1 MAWHSKLLAIPSV
14 FDTYQSL
21 IGSPRCH
28 ARLISDMLR
37 PAPGERILDVGCG
50 VGACFPLLP
59 TDISYVGID
68 ISRPYI
74 ETAQAK
80 YGDRGTFIC
89 ADVAAVDPQQLGT
102 FDKAF
107 SFGVLHHLSD
117 AVAAHA
123 VDLVR
128 RVVRPGGLF
137 VTVDPC
143 YETGQSAIAKLLIDN
158 DRGEYV
164 RDQTGFERLVSGAGK
179 IRSRVFHDLLR
190 IPYTQIVMEVTL
202 A

>member
-1 MAWHSKLLAIPSV
+1 MAWHTKLLAAPIV

-21 IGSPRCH
+21 VGSPRCH
-28 ARLISDMLR
+28 ARLISETLR
-37 PAPGERILDVGCG
+37 PVSGERILDVGCG

-59 TDISYVGID
+59 RDISYVGID
-68 ISRPYI
+68 ISQPYI

-80 YGDRGTFIC
+80 YGEWGTFIC
-89 ADVAAVDPQQLGT
+89 ADVSSVDPHQLGI
-102 FDKAF
+102 FDRAF

-117 AVAAHA
+117 AVAAQA
-123 VDLVR
+123 VNLVR

-137 VTVDPC
+137 VTIDPC
-143 YETGQSAIAKLLIDN
+143 YQADQSAIAKFLIDH

-164 RDQTGFERLVSGAGK
+164 RDQAGFERLVSGVGT
-179 IRSRVFHDLLR
+179 IRSRVFHDLMR
-190 IPYTQIVMEVTL
+190 IPYTQIVMEITL